1 METPEPIT
9 GKAVDFAYDSLDA
22 RPVSASAMRG
32 KVTVLAFVATYDLGS
47 QAQVNY
53 LVAMAKHDAAKVNY
67 VMVALDQRTER
78 ELVEVYKTDLNVTF
92 PVALAD
98 AETIGG
104 GGPFGDVHRIP
115 AVVVLDREGQI
126 ESDLPPVGDAIGEF
140 RRAVEAAVRGKAAG
154 KRRILLPERDVIE
167 VLLNRELAGCGDAG
181 IVNLDFVGGL
191 GRWCRQQR
199 QDCAGQQAEE

>member
-1 METPEPIT
+1 LALSCGSKPPPEPVGVSQVQTPEPIT
-9 GKAVDFAYDSLDA
+9 GKAVDYVYDSLDA

-32 KVTVLAFVATYDLGS
+32 KVTVIAFVATYDLGS

-67 VMVALDQRTER
+67 VLVALDQRTER

-115 AVVVLDREGQI
+115 AVVVLDREGQMVWKKTGLAKPDEI
-126 ESDLPPVGDAIGEF
+126 RAAM
-140 RRAVEAAVRGKAAG
+140 RR
-154 KRRILLPERDVIE
+154 
-167 VLLNRELAGCGDAG
+167 
-181 IVNLDFVGGL
+181 
-191 GRWCRQQR
+191 
-199 QDCAGQQAEE
+199 

>member
-1 METPEPIT
+1 MCSSRTGTTDSPAKRAARTTRALSPALVLALAPGILVSACGTKPPPEPVGISHVETPEPIT

-115 AVVVLDREGQI
+115 AVVVLDREGQMVWKKTGLAKPDEI
-126 ESDLPPVGDAIGEF
+126 RAAM
-140 RRAVEAAVRGKAAG
+140 RR
-154 KRRILLPERDVIE
+154 
-167 VLLNRELAGCGDAG
+167 
-181 IVNLDFVGGL
+181 
-191 GRWCRQQR
+191 
-199 QDCAGQQAEE
+199 